1 MARDGLFEDLPEQ
14 PGPERA
20 AGRPRLR
27 EPERDQ
33 IELRAVDLDSLIG
46 AEHPA
51 RVIWAY
57 VEQLDLSALEE
68 AVRAREH
75 TPGQAPASPR
85 LLLALWLY
93 ATSQGVGSARALAR
107 LCESHDTYRWL
118 CGGVSVNR
126 SEEHTSELQ
135 TLMRISYAVFCLK
148 KKKHPHD
155 DNTTTS

>member
-1 MARDGLFEDLPEQ
+1 MCGFWLLAAWGGDSFSQWPLREVAMARDGLFEDLPEQ

-20 AGRPRLR
+20 AGRARLR

-57 VEQLDLSALEE
+57 VEQLDLSALAE
-68 AVRAREH
+68 AVRARGH

-93 ATSQGVGSARALAR
+93 ATSQGVGRAPALAR
-107 LCESHDTYRWL
+107 RCDSPAP
-118 CGGVSVNR
+118 S
-126 SEEHTSELQ
+126 
-135 TLMRISYAVFCLK
+135 
-148 KKKHPHD
+148 P
-155 DNTTTS
+155 

>member
-57 VEQLDLSALEE
+57 VEKLELSALEE

-75 TPGQAPASPR
+75 PPFQAPASTR

-93 ATSQGVGSARALAR
+93 PTSQGVGSPRALAR
-107 LCESHDTYRWL
+107 LCENYVTSHRL
-118 CGGVSVNR
+118 VGGVGVNY
-126 SEEHTSELQ
+126 HVQ
-135 TLMRISYAVFCLK
+135 TDLRIGPGL
-148 KKKHPHD
+148 
-155 DNTTTS
+155 